1 MKQLKPYNP
10 EDEDQMRNFYNSLNE
25 KSRRHYAALE
35 ANKLGFGGISYV
47 CRLLR
52 CSEHTV
58 KRGIQEMSK
67 PLPPWKDRIR
77 LAGGGR
83 KREIDKQAGID
94 EAFLEVMGSHTA
106 GSPMDEQIK
115 WSNLSRQAIADKL
128 AEKGFKVSVTV
139 VDQLLTKHNFR
150 RRQAFKSV
158 AGKQVAQR
166 DEQFKNIE
174 QIVESAKAAGNPVM
188 SMDVKKKS

>member
-1 MKQLKPYNP
+1 MKQLKPYSA
-10 EDEDQMRNFYNSLNE
+10 EIEAQMSNFYNSLNE
-25 KSRRHYAALE
+25 KDRRHYAALE
-35 ANKLGFGGISYV
+35 ATKLGYGGVSYV
-47 CRLLR
+47 CRLLN

-58 KRGIQEMSK
+58 KRGVQELLS
-67 PLPPWKDRIR
+67 PLPSWKEAIR
-77 LAGGGR
+77 QEGGGR
-83 KREIDKQAGID
+83 KRELDKQEGID
-94 EAFLEVMGSHTA
+94 EAFLAVMEPHTA

-139 VDQLLTKHNFR
+139 IDQLLTKHNFR

-166 DEQFKNIE
+166 DEQFKNLE
-174 QIVESAKAAGNPVM
+174 KVVATAVAAGNPVM

>member
-1 MKQLKPYNP
+1 MKQLKPYSP
-10 EDEDQMRNFYNSLNE
+10 ENEDQMRNFYNSLNE
-25 KSRRHYAALE
+25 KDRRHYVALV
-35 ANKLGFGGISYV
+35 ANNLGFGGISYV
-47 CRLLR
+47 CRLLN

-58 KRGIQEMSK
+58 KRGIEELSK
-67 PLPPWKDRIR
+67 PLPSPKDRIR

-83 KREIDKQAGID
+83 KREIDKQTGID
-94 EAFLEVMGSHTA
+94 EVFLEVMESHTA
-106 GSPMDEQIK
+106 GSPMDEQVK

-128 AEKGFKVSVTV
+128 AEKGVKVSVTV
-139 VDQLLTKHNFR
+139 VDQLLTKHDFR

-166 DEQFKNIE
+166 NEQFENIE
-174 QIVESAKAAGNPVM
+174 QIVEKTMAAGNPVM

>member
-1 MKQLKPYNP
+1 MKQLKPHNP
-10 EDEDQMRNFYNSLNE
+10 ENEVQMKNFYNSLNE
-25 KSRRHYAALE
+25 KDRRHYAALE

-47 CRLLR
+47 CRLLN

-58 KRGIQEMSK
+58 NRGIQELSK
-67 PLPPWKDRIR
+67 PLPSWKDRIR

-83 KREIDKQAGID
+83 KREVDKQVGID
-94 EAFLEVMGSHTA
+94 EAFLEVMESHTA
-106 GSPMDEQIK
+106 GSPMDEQVK

-128 AEKGFKVSVTV
+128 AEKGIKVSVTV
-139 VDQLLTKHNFR
+139 VDQLLTKHDFR

-174 QIVESAKAAGNPVM
+174 QIIERAKTAGNPVM

>member
-1 MKQLKPYNP
+1 MKQLKPHSP

-25 KSRRHYAALE
+25 KNRRHYAALE

-47 CRLLR
+47 CRLLN

-58 KRGIQEMSK
+58 KRGIEEMSK
-67 PLPPWKDRIR
+67 PLPSWKDRIR

-83 KREIDKQAGID
+83 KREVDKQVGID
-94 EAFLEVMGSHTA
+94 EAFLKVMKSHTA
-106 GSPMDEQIK
+106 GSPMDEQVK
-115 WSNLSRQAIADKL
+115 WSNLSRQAIADRL
-128 AEKGFKVSVTV
+128 AEKEFKVSVTV
-139 VDQLLTKHNFR
+139 VDQLLAKHGFR

-174 QIVESAKAAGNPVM
+174 KIKKSAQAAGNPVM

>member
-10 EDEDQMRNFYNSLNE
+10 ESEAQMKNFYNSLNE
-25 KSRRHYAALE
+25 KDRRHYAALE
-35 ANKLGFGGISYV
+35 ATKLGFGGISYV
-47 CRLLR
+47 CRLLN

-58 KRGIQEMSK
+58 KRGMEELSS
-67 PLPPWKDRIR
+67 PLPSWKEAIR
-77 LAGGGR
+77 QEGGGR
-83 KREIDKQAGID
+83 KREIDKQEGIE
-94 EAFLEVMGSHTA
+94 EAFLAVMEPHTA

-128 AEKGFKVSVTV
+128 SEKGFEVSVTV
-139 VDQLLTKHNFR
+139 IDQLLTKHDFR

-166 DEQFKNIE
+166 NEQFENIE
-174 QIVESAKAAGNPVM
+174 QIVAKTESAGNPVM

>member
-1 MKQLKPYNP
+1 MEEVQIKI
-10 EDEDQMRNFYNSLNE
+10 FYNSLNE
-25 KSRRHYAALE
+25 KDRRHYAALE

-47 CRLLR
+47 CRLLN

-58 KRGIQEMSK
+58 NRGIQELSK
-67 PLPPWKDRIR
+67 PLPSWKDRIR

-94 EAFLEVMGSHTA
+94 EAFLEVMESHTA

-128 AEKGFKVSVTV
+128 AEKGIKVSVTV
-139 VDQLLTKHNFR
+139 VDQLLAKHDFR

-158 AGKQVAQR
+158 AGKQVEQR

-174 QIVESAKAAGNPVM
+174 QIIESAKAAGNPVM
-188 SMDVKKKS
+188 SMDVKKKN

>member
-1 MKQLKPYNP
+1 MKQLKPYSP
-10 EDEDQMRNFYNSLNE
+10 ENEEQMRNFYNSLNE
-25 KSRRHYAALE
+25 KSRRHYVALE
-35 ANKLGFGGISYV
+35 ANKLGFGGISYI
-47 CRLLR
+47 CRLLN

-58 KRGIQEMSK
+58 KRGVEELSK
-67 PLPPWKDRIR
+67 PLPSSKDRIR

-83 KREIDKQAGID
+83 KREIDKQVGID
-94 EAFLEVMGSHTA
+94 EAFLEVMKSHTA
-106 GSPMDEQIK
+106 GSPMDEQVK

-128 AEKGFKVSVTV
+128 EEKGGKVSVTV

-174 QIVESAKAAGNPVM
+174 QITENAKAAGNPVI
-188 SMDVKKKS
+188 SMDVKKKN

>member
-1 MKQLKPYNP
+1 MEQLKPHSP
-10 EDEDQMRNFYNSLNE
+10 ENEAQMRNFYNSLNE
-25 KSRRHYAALE
+25 KDRRHYAALE

-47 CRLLR
+47 CRLLN

-58 KRGIQEMSK
+58 KRGIQELSK
-67 PLPPWKDRIR
+67 PLPSWKDRIR
-77 LAGGGR
+77 LTGGGR

-94 EAFLEVMGSHTA
+94 EAFLEVMESHTA

-128 AEKGFKVSVTV
+128 AEKGIKVSVTV
-139 VDQLLTKHNFR
+139 VDQLLAKHDFR

-158 AGKQVAQR
+158 AGKQVEQR

-174 QIVESAKAAGNPVM
+174 QIIESAKAAGNPVM

>member
-1 MKQLKPYNP
+1 MEQLKSHSP
-10 EDEDQMRNFYNSLNE
+10 ENEEQMRNFYNSLNE
-25 KSRRHYAALE
+25 KNRRHYAALE

-47 CRLLR
+47 CRLLN

-58 KRGIQEMSK
+58 KRGIKELSK
-67 PLPPWKDRIR
+67 PLPSWKSRVR

-94 EAFLEVMGSHTA
+94 EAFLEVMESHTA

-139 VDQLLTKHNFR
+139 IDQLLAKHDFR

-174 QIVESAKAAGNPVM
+174 QIVENAKAAGNPVM